1 MTTRFPSLRR
11 MLQSQHLQHQRVTL
25 KPSLRRM
32 LQSQH
37 LQHQRVIAIA
47 MSVPGHAPLT
57 LRFATF
63 AMTITG
69 TAHCLFFAASTFSP
83 LCA

>member
-1 MTTRFPSLRR
+1 
-11 MLQSQHLQHQRVTL
+11 MLQSQYLQHQRVTL

-47 MSVPGHAPLT
+47 SFHSVPLAMTIRFPSLRRMLQSQHLQHQRVIAIAMSVPDT
-57 LRFATF
+57 LR
-63 AMTITG
+63 
-69 TAHCLFFAASTFSP
+69 
-83 LCA
+83 